1 MKKIILL
8 LLTVLTAMTV
18 FASCSGEGGSEDNKT
33 LKIGVSGEYYPFCFS
48 ENDELQGFE
57 IDMWNEIASRLGY
70 TVEYSTS
77 DFAGL
82 FGMLDSG
89 KIDSVGYG
97 VALNAERQEK
107 YLFSDPYL
115 YTDFCIVTQ
124 KDSEFDS
131 LDDFVGKKIGVV
143 MGGEGE
149 RKLNEIRETQG
160 LAIEV
165 TGYEGTAAMD
175 EDVQLGRIEAR
186 LGPKIQTL
194 ANIKKNDLN
203 MEVTDIVIYTESDAY
218 PFPKGEKYDALVPQV
233 NETLAAMRED
243 GTLAGFSEK
252 WFGID
257 ATNKE

>member
-1 MKKIILL
+1 MKKIGLL
-8 LLTVLTAMTV
+8 LLALLISVTA
-18 FASCSGEGGSEDNKT
+18 FAACSGDDGSGDSKA

-57 IDMWNEIASRLGY
+57 IDMWNEIAKRLGY

-82 FGMLDSG
+82 LGMLDSG

-97 VALNAERQEK
+97 VAVNAERQEK

-115 YTDFCIVTQ
+115 YSDFCVVTQ
-124 KDSEFDS
+124 KDSELDS
-131 LDDFVGKKIGVV
+131 LEDFIGKKIGVV

-149 RKLNEIRETQG
+149 RKLKEVCEAEG
-160 LAIEV
+160 LDINI

-203 MEVTDIVIYTESDAY
+203 MEVTDIVIFTETEAY
-218 PFPKGEKYDALVPQV
+218 PFPKSEKYEELLPQV
-233 NETLAAMRED
+233 NEILAAMRED

-257 ATNKE
+257 ATNQG